1 MSENARKK
9 VGIMG
14 GTFNP
19 IHFGHLLL
27 AETAYQQFDL
37 DEVLI
42 MPTKNTYYKKM
53 NNLVQAEDRVNM
65 VKLAIEDNPHFVLSR
80 EELNR
85 DGTTYTVDTLTR
97 LTAQEPDSRFYF
109 IMGADSLYHLES
121 WREPRKIL
129 SMAVILVAGREG
141 SGIGAS
147 LRSQKEYLENKFDA
161 DIRMLQSPVMEIS
174 SNDLRRRVREGRSI
188 RYLLPKPVAEYI
200 YENKLY
206 LPGGEESQEE
216 DQA

>member
-1 MSENARKK
+1 MGKRKK

-121 WREPRKIL
+121 WREPQKIL

-161 DIRMLQSPVMEIS
+161 DIRMLRSPVMEIS

>member
-1 MSENARKK
+1 MGKRKK

>member
-1 MSENARKK
+1 MGKRKK

-121 WREPRKIL
+121 WREPQKIL

>member
-1 MSENARKK
+1 MGKRKK

-121 WREPRKIL
+121 WREPQKIL

-161 DIRMLQSPVMEIS
+161 DIRMLRSPVMEIS

-216 DQA
+216 DRA

>member
-1 MSENARKK
+1 MGKRKK

-97 LTAQEPDSRFYF
+97 LTAQEPGSRFYF

-121 WREPRKIL
+121 WREPQKIL